1 MPIRSSIYLSGNKF
15 KLFDQIKPYLIREGR
30 DTLLD
35 VFTGSG
41 CITLNCANES
51 LFKDYI
57 ANDAETWLTSLHICL
72 KQPEFLLQVV
82 EEDKKYPSTKEGYLK
97 LRKDYN
103 KNISDYAKLFCLM
116 LRSNN
121 NQVRFSGQG
130 DKLKY
135 NMPYGERNRLD
146 TPRMLKH
153 NILTLKKD
161 IEILN
166 LDFEGCVNAVD
177 AYINWNKVVVYMDSP
192 YFGTTATYNSGWYKE
207 DDERLREVALGLH
220 KLGAHIVMSNIFYNK
235 GYTSTD
241 LIEWCEENKES
252 FEVVHLNID
261 YSNSSSF
268 KYTSGK
274 TDEVLIVS
282 KRIGE

>member
-15 KLFDQIKPYLIREGR
+15 KLFDQIKPHLIREGR

-41 CITLNCANES
+41 CVTLNCSNEG
-51 LFKDYI
+51 LFKEYI
-57 ANDAETWLTSLHICL
+57 ANDSETWLTSLHICL

-82 EEDKKYPSTKEGYLK
+82 EEDKNYPSTKDGYLK

-121 NQVRFSGQG
+121 NQVRFSGQD

-146 TPRMLKH
+146 MARILKH
-153 NILTLKKD
+153 NILSLKNG

-166 LDFEGCVNAVD
+166 LDFEECIQVAD
-177 AYINWNKVVVYMDSP
+177 TYTDWSKVVVYMDSP
-192 YFGTTATYNSGWYKE
+192 YFGTTATYNTGWSKE
-207 DDERLREVALGLH
+207 DDKRLRDIALRLH
-220 KLGAHIVMSNIFYNK
+220 KLGAHVVMSNIFYNK

-241 LIEWCEENKES
+241 LIQWCEDNKDS
-252 FEVVHLNID
+252 FEVIHLNID
-261 YSNSSSF
+261 YNNSSSF
-268 KYTSGK
+268 KYTGNK

-282 KRIGE
+282 K